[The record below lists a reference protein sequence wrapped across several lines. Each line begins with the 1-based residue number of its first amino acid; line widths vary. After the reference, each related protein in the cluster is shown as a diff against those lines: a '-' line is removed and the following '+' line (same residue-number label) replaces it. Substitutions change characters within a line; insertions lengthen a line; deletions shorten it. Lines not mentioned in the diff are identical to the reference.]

1 MKRIYVYCE
10 GQTEEAFV
18 KRLLYPYFIAKDIYV
33 IPIICRTKEG
43 PQGIH
48 KGGIV
53 NYNKVVKEV
62 KRYCTQ
68 HPNETV
74 TSFIDYYGLNN
85 LPQIVVSSNK
95 YNLIENLESNF
106 SNDVGCTN
114 FIPYISLHEFES
126 LLFSDPEQFNY
137 LSANAVI
144 KFNEILAEFE
154 NNPEFVNNGKDT
166 APSKRILKEISNYGK
181 ILDGNR
187 IAEHIS
193 LEGIRTRCCHFS
205 RWIEK
210 LEKI

>member
-18 KRLLYPYFIAKDIYV
+18 KRLLYPHFIAKDIYL

-53 NYNKVVKEV
+53 DYNKVVKEV

-68 HPNETV
+68 HPNEIV

-85 LPQIVVSSNK
+85 LPQIVASSNK
-95 YNLIENLESNF
+95 YSLIENLESNF
-106 SNDVGCTN
+106 SNDVGCN
-114 FIPYISLHEFES
+114 NLIPYISLHEFES
-126 LLFSDPEQFNY
+126 LLFSDPAQFSY
-137 LSANAVI
+137 LSANAVV

-193 LEGIRTRCCHFS
+193 LAKIRQHCHHFS
-205 RWIEK
+205 QWIAK
-210 LEKI
+210 LENI